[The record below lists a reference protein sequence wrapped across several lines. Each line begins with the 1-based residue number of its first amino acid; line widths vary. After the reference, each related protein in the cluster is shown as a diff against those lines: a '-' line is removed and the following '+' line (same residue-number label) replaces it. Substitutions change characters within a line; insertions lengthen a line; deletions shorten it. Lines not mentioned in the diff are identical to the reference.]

1 VAPATS
7 VLQDGAPANRGRAI
21 LGARSARTLEYVM
34 ILIAMGVSGA
44 GKTRIGE
51 LLAAR
56 LSCSFTDGDAFHSA
70 ANKEKMHHGIP
81 LTDDDRWPWLRTIRA
96 AIEEKRRAGEAAVFT
111 CSSLKRSY
119 RDILRNGDSDVLFV
133 YLKGTA
139 EVLRDRLTTRTG
151 HFFDP
156 SLLLSQL
163 DTLEEPGPDEAITV
177 SIELSPEQIVD
188 EVMLAIAKIPH

>member
-1 VAPATS
+1 
-7 VLQDGAPANRGRAI
+7 
-21 LGARSARTLEYVM
+21 M

-51 LLAAR
+51 MLAER
-56 LSCSFTDGDAFHSA
+56 LQCPFTDGDAFHSA

-81 LTDDDRWPWLRTIRA
+81 LTDEDRWPWLQTIRT
-96 AIEEKRRAGEAAVFT
+96 AIVEKQTAGETAVFT

-119 RDILRNGDSDVLFV
+119 RDVLRNGDNDVCFV
-133 YLKGTA
+133 YLKGSRQ
-139 EVLRDRLTTRTG
+139 VLEERLTTRTG

-156 SLLLSQL
+156 SLLQSQL

-177 SIELSPEQIVD
+177 SIELTPEQIVE
-188 EVMLAIAKIPH
+188 EVLKQVETR

>member
-1 VAPATS
+1 
-7 VLQDGAPANRGRAI
+7 
-21 LGARSARTLEYVM
+21 M

-51 LLAAR
+51 MLAER
-56 LSCSFTDGDAFHSA
+56 LHCAFTDGDAFHST
-70 ANKEKMHHGIP
+70 ANKEKMHKGIP
-81 LTDDDRWPWLRTIRA
+81 LTDDDRWPWLQTIRA
-96 AIEEKRRAGEAAVFT
+96 AIEEKQNAAEEAVFT

-119 RDILRNGDSDVLFV
+119 RDVLRGGGNGDKDVCFV
-133 YLKGTA
+133 YLKGSF
-139 EVLRDRLTTRTG
+139 EVLRERLTTRTG

-156 SLLLSQL
+156 SLLQSQL

-188 EVMLAIAKIPH
+188 EVLIQMKAR